1 MGTHVDELLAKLIAA
16 GVPAP
21 AVEDAAP
28 TVNGAADDGWEDTS
42 EDEDDATMQQ

>member
-21 AVEDAAP
+21 AVE
-28 TVNGAADDGWEDTS
+28 
-42 EDEDDATMQQ
+42 TMLREGRQIDPALFAGVSGR